1 VTVVALGSVRGAPG
15 VTTAALLL
23 ASCLDGAQLVE
34 ADLSGGVLA
43 VRYGLGREPGL
54 TSLAAATGR
63 GSARLLGHAQDA
75 GGLPVLVGPDSPDA
89 SDALWRAAGEPLA
102 RTIHDTHGWV
112 VVDAGRLQRPTAIV
126 RRAALV
132 VLVVP
137 PVAEHLVGAM
147 HTVVSLRGAVDG
159 EVAAVLVGDGRYRA
173 DDVEPTV
180 GCRVLAH
187 LPHDPVTAEH
197 LRDGLGTRA
206 RVARS
211 RLARTVA
218 VLAEQIH
225 VLASDHEGTPAEV
238 SS

>member
-1 VTVVALGSVRGAPG
+1 
-15 VTTAALLL
+15 
-23 ASCLDGAQLVE
+23 
-34 ADLSGGVLA
+34 
-43 VRYGLGREPGL
+43 
-54 TSLAAATGR
+54 
-63 GSARLLGHAQDA
+63 
-75 GGLPVLVGPDSPDA
+75 
-89 SDALWRAAGEPLA
+89 
-102 RTIHDTHGWV
+102 
-112 VVDAGRLQRPTAIV
+112 
-126 RRAALV
+126 
-132 VLVVP
+132 
-137 PVAEHLVGAM
+137 M